1 MSSAAPA
8 QRNTSERYNIST
20 ISLITVAVAVLI
32 AVVFA
37 PANVFGLRR
46 FAQSSWAAIGSRGRA
61 LSSASPAVAASQS
74 SALEGDKMRT
84 PIYFL
89 SHGGPNIMY
98 DYDHPAYKELSRIG
112 KEITTKVKPR
122 AVVVFSAHW
131 QAGVDTVQVNTA
143 EMTELI
149 YDFYGFPSHYY
160 KEKYP
165 NVGSR
170 EIANK
175 VLDAFKQAGIKAE
188 GVKRGLDHGVWAS
201 FKCGMRE
208 ILVDARFEAN
218 RRAAFDP
225 EKNPLNV
232 PIVQVSLFN
241 TEDPMQHYR
250 LGEAVSKLREEN
262 ILIIVSGMAV
272 HNLRDMQ
279 FTFGNPRPLPY
290 TASFD
295 EALKDAA
302 TKPPAERP
310 QAMVDLLKRGDA
322 RQAHPSFDHLLPIHV
337 GAGAAG
343 DDRGKRLWTLKEG
356 SLSWAQYRFGA
367 VNNASSAL

>member
-1 MSSAAPA
+1 MSSSATS
-8 QRNTSERYNIST
+8 QRNAERPSPIT
-20 ISLITVAVAVLI
+20 IISLATLAIAVLV
-32 AVVFA
+32 ALVF
-37 PANVFGLRR
+37 PANLFGLRR
-46 FAQSSWAAIGSRGRA
+46 FAQSSWAAIGFRGRP
-61 LSSASPAVAASQS
+61 LSSGSVSGSAAVAGFEGASSQGIQQS
-74 SALEGDKMRT
+74 FSVNGSKMRT
-84 PIYFL
+84 PVYFL

-98 DYDHPAYKELSRIG
+98 DVEHPAYKELGKIG

-131 QAGVDTVQVNTA
+131 QGGVDTVQVNTA

-165 NVGSR
+165 NVGSK
-170 EIANK
+170 EVASK
-175 VLDAFKQAGIKAE
+175 VLDALQQAGIKAE

-201 FKCGMRE
+201 FKC
-208 ILVDARFEAN
+208 AFE
-218 RRAAFDP
+218 P
-225 EKNPLNV
+225 ESNPLNV
-232 PIVQVSLFN
+232 PIVQVSMFN

-272 HNLRDMQ
+272 HNLRDFR
-279 FTFGNPRPLPY
+279 FTFNDARPLPY
-290 TASFD
+290 TVSFD

-302 TKPPAERP
+302 TKPPAKRP
-310 QAMVDLLKRGDA
+310 QALVDLLKREDA
-322 RQAHPSFDHLLPIHV
+322 RQAHPYFDHLLPIHV

-343 DDRGKRLWTLKEG
+343 EDQGKRLWTLKEG
-356 SLSWAQYRFGA
+356 SMSWAQYRFGEVA
-367 VNNASSAL
+367 NVSAL